1 MTDDEREKIR
11 KEVEADA
18 ALTKRLDNLE
28 AEVRDL
34 RAFKDMLDRY
44 KTRLAW
50 AIVLGALALIARPFV
65 NAWDVML
72 AALGLG
78 R

>member
-11 KEVEADA
+11 KEVEAGA
-18 ALTKRLDNLE
+18 ELQRRLDALE
-28 AEVRDL
+28 KNQKEL
-34 RAFKDMLDRY
+34 MAFKEMLDRY
-44 KTRLAW
+44 KSRLAW

-65 NAWDVML
+65 NAWDVIL
-72 AALGLG
+72 ATLGLG